1 MRSNREYLQETRWRY
16 VRAQGRR
23 YKSSWSRS

>member
-23 YKSSWSRS
+23 YKSS